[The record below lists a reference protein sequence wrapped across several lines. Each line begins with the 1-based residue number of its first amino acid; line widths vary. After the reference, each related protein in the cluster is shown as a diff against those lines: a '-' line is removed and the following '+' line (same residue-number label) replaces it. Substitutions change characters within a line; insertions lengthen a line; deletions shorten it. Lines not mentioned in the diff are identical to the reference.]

1 MGNRRPKKPSRACRS
16 PMICS
21 ECERARFKGKCF
33 SLGLIIR
40 EEPELIDEL
49 DAEEDLLCELIAES
63 ASVGVRT
70 TK

>member
-21 ECERARFKGKCF
+21 DHARKIFAGKCF
-33 SLGLIIR
+33 SLGMIIR

-49 DAEEDLLCELIAES
+49 DEEDDLLQELCWEAQNAGITNS
-63 ASVGVRT
+63 
-70 TK
+70 